1 MDMNILKMF
10 YTEPYHLQRG
20 AGAFNVDRYPLQR
33 GRGLG
38 GVFAN
43 LLRKIIPYG
52 KTFLKTAASSG
63 KQILQSDIGKDILH
77 DTISSAAA
85 AATTALLENKPKEAK
100 NVLLNSFKR
109 SGNKSK
115 DVVKK
120 MAKDKLDQVLTG
132 RGGKK
137 RKSKQMHHH
146 HLQKKLKTL
155 LDM

>member
-1 MDMNILKMF
+1 MF

-20 AGAFNVDRYPLQR
+20 AGVFQVERYPLQR

-52 KTFLKTAASSG
+52 KTFVKAAASTG
-63 KQILQSDIGKDILH
+63 KKVLQSDLGRDILN
-77 DTISSAAA
+77 DTISSAAT
-85 AATTALLENKPKEAK
+85 AATTALLENNPNEAK
-100 NVLLNSFKR
+100 TMLLDSFKR
-109 SGNKSK
+109 SGHKSK

-120 MAKDKLDQVLTG
+120 IAKDKLDQVLTG
-132 RGGKK
+132 RGVNK
-137 RKSKQMHHH
+137 RKSKKVQHQRH
-146 HLQKKLKTL
+146 KKKRKTL

>member
-1 MDMNILKMF
+1 MF

-20 AGAFNVDRYPLQR
+20 AGVFEVDRYPLQR

-52 KTFLKTAASSG
+52 KTFVKAAASSG
-63 KQILQSDIGKDILH
+63 KKVLQSELGKQILN
-77 DTISSAAA
+77 DTISSAAT
-85 AATTALLENKPKEAK
+85 AATTALLENNPKEAK

-115 DVVKK
+115 NIVKK

-137 RKSKQMHHH
+137 RKSKQIH
-146 HLQKKLKTL
+146 HLHLQNKLKTL
-155 LDM
+155 LDT

>member
-1 MDMNILKMF
+1 MF

-20 AGAFNVDRYPLQR
+20 AGVFNVDRYPLQR

-43 LLRKIIPYG
+43 LLRKVLPFG
-52 KTFLKTAASSG
+52 KTFFKAATSSG
-63 KQILQSDIGKDILH
+63 KKILQSELGRDILN
-77 DTISSAAA
+77 DTISSAAT
-85 AATTALLENKPKEAK
+85 AATSALIENNPKEAK

-115 DVVKK
+115 IMVKK

-137 RKSKQMHHH
+137 RKSKKIHHH
-146 HLQKKLKTL
+146 NLQNKLKTL
-155 LDM
+155 LICVY

>member
-1 MDMNILKMF
+1 MF
-10 YTEPYHLQRG
+10 YTEPFHLQRG
-20 AGAFNVDRYPLQR
+20 AGVFEVDRYPLQR

-38 GVFAN
+38 GIFAN

-52 KTFLKTAASSG
+52 KTFVKAATSSG
-63 KQILQSDIGKDILH
+63 KKVLQSELGKEILN
-77 DTISSAAA
+77 DTISSAAT
-85 AATTALLENKPKEAK
+85 AATTALLENNPQEAK

-115 DVVKK
+115 NMVKK

-137 RKSKQMHHH
+137 RKSKQIHHH
-146 HLQKKLKTL
+146 HLQNKLKTL
-155 LDM
+155 LDT

>member
-1 MDMNILKMF
+1 MF

-20 AGAFNVDRYPLQR
+20 AGVFEVDRYPLQR

-52 KTFLKTAASSG
+52 KTFVKAAASSG
-63 KQILQSDIGKDILH
+63 KKVLQSELGKEILN
-77 DTISSAAA
+77 DTISSAAT
-85 AATTALLENKPKEAK
+85 AATTALLENNPKEAK

-115 DVVKK
+115 NIVKK

-137 RKSKQMHHH
+137 RKSKQIH
-146 HLQKKLKTL
+146 HLHLQNKLKTL
-155 LDM
+155 LDI

>member
-1 MDMNILKMF
+1 MF

-20 AGAFNVDRYPLQR
+20 SGAFNVDRYPLQH

-63 KQILQSDIGKDILH
+63 KQILQSDIGKEILH
-77 DTISSAAA
+77 DTISSAAT
-85 AATTALLENKPKEAK
+85 AATTALLENNPKEAK

-109 SGNKSK
+109 SGNK
-115 DVVKK
+115 
-120 MAKDKLDQVLTG
+120 
-132 RGGKK
+132 
-137 RKSKQMHHH
+137 
-146 HLQKKLKTL
+146 
-155 LDM
+155 